1 MAKGKPQSPYAHAQ
15 YFAALDGFRGL
26 LAIIVAIYHTIWL
39 SHINSSAFLNNG
51 VVILDLFFVF
61 SGFLMFTLYGD
72 KIKDAQ
78 SAKTFIV
85 RRFARLYPL
94 HFFMLIVFLAFALFR
109 LWAHQTGLATLE
121 EGEVLPFMP
130 GADENWRSLMAHLT
144 MTHAMGGAESL
155 TFNPPSWTIGAE
167 FYVYFLFVG
176 FLFLMVGRRFGIVIS
191 VSIILF
197 TALIYA
203 VLAGLKPNM
212 DITYDLGVFRCLA
225 GFFLGVLAAH
235 LFKKGPSKFILKYAT
250 ILELAFMAL
259 AIGFVIAAAGKMQ
272 FLVGPFLFVFV
283 YLFAHDAGIV
293 SRFMSG
299 RFFTYLAKISYSV
312 YMIHVIIAIFFGV
325 FAERILD
332 GVWPDWNVNGWG
344 GDMLILPYLAVV
356 IVASHI
362 TYNLIEVPGGKFV
375 RRLFSPKPA
384 R

>member
-1 MAKGKPQSPYAHAQ
+1 
-15 YFAALDGFRGL
+15 
-26 LAIIVAIYHTIWL
+26 
-39 SHINSSAFLNNG
+39 
-51 VVILDLFFVF
+51 
-61 SGFLMFTLYGD
+61 
-72 KIKDAQ
+72 
-78 SAKTFIV
+78 
-85 RRFARLYPL
+85 
-94 HFFMLIVFLAFALFR
+94 
-109 LWAHQTGLATLE
+109 
-121 EGEVLPFMP
+121 
-130 GADENWRSLMAHLT
+130 
-144 MTHAMGGAESL
+144 
-155 TFNPPSWTIGAE
+155 
-167 FYVYFLFVG
+167 
-176 FLFLMVGRRFGIVIS
+176 
-191 VSIILF
+191 
-197 TALIYA
+197 
-203 VLAGLKPNM
+203 
-212 DITYDLGVFRCLA
+212 
-225 GFFLGVLAAH
+225 
-235 LFKKGPSKFILKYAT
+235 
-250 ILELAFMAL
+250 MAL